1 MKTIIAIFLLLLAA
15 MARDKNWNL
24 LKILLFFAAVGL
36 FVSHAIDIWVD
47 VKGREIGLY
56 VIEKSTRR
64 KYEEICEGRLMKKDE
79 NTSEIEIIE
88 YYDI

>member
-36 FVSHAIDIWVD
+36 FVAAAAKEAMLQKRSIREFHAAQMTLARATVRLK
-47 VKGREIGLY
+47 VKS
-56 VIEKSTRR
+56 V
-64 KYEEICEGRLMKKDE
+64 
-79 NTSEIEIIE
+79 NQQP
-88 YYDI
+88 

>member
-36 FVSHAIDIWVD
+36 FVSHAIDF
-47 VKGREIGLY
+47 L
-56 VIEKSTRR
+56 VINFCWLMCMEEKFDYTLSKRVR
-64 KYEEICEGRLMKKDE
+64 GGNMKKFVKDDE
-79 NTSEIEIIE
+79 
-88 YYDI
+88 

>member
-36 FVSHAIDIWVD
+36 FVSHVIDIWVNNF
-47 VKGREIGLY
+47 GA
-56 VIEKSTRR
+56 
-64 KYEEICEGRLMKKDE
+64 LM
-79 NTSEIEIIE
+79 
-88 YYDI
+88 